1 MRLGVPT
8 ETVAGERRVSVVP
21 SVVATLAGAG
31 HVVVVQQGAG
41 VAAGFSDAAYADAGA
56 EVVATATEA
65 LGTADAV
72 LKVQAPSPSEAGSVK
87 EGAVLVAL
95 FTPARNV
102 EAVRVLAARQ
112 VSAHSLELLPRTTRA
127 QSMDA
132 LSSQSTVAGYR
143 AVLIAAGRLHRFFPM
158 LMTAAGT
165 VPPAKVLVL
174 GAGVAGLQA
183 IATARRLGAAVMA
196 YDVRSAAEGEVRS
209 LGARFLNLGLATA
222 DAAGGYAAEL
232 GEAAQ
237 SAQHAAL
244 TPHLTEADVVITT
257 AQIPGRRAPL
267 LVTREMVERMRPGSV
282 VVDLAS
288 DTGGNVEISE
298 GGREIDFGGVAVI
311 GVANPASDLPTHAS
325 QMYSRNVANL
335 VLLMTRPSGD
345 GTGRLEPDYADDIV
359 SETCV
364 TRGGRIVHEPTR
376 AAAGADGP

>member
-1 MRLGVPT
+1 MPT
-8 ETVAGERRVSVVP
+8 ETLTGENRVAVVP
-21 SVVATLAGAG
+21 SVVPTLAGAG
-31 HVVVVQQGAG
+31 HTVVVQQGAG
-41 VAAGFSDAAYADAGA
+41 AAAGFPDTAYSDAGA
-56 EVVATATEA
+56 EMAATAA
-65 LGTADAV
+65 DLLGTADAV
-72 LKVQAPSPSEAGSVK
+72 LKVQAPTPAEAGAAR
-87 EGAVLVAL
+87 EGAVLVGL
-95 FTPARNV
+95 FTPTRNL
-102 EAVRVLAARQ
+102 EAVRTLAGRG
-112 VSAHSLELLPRTTRA
+112 VTSHSLELLPRTTRA

-143 AVLIAAGRLHRFFPM
+143 AVLVAAGRLHRFFPM

-183 IATARRLGAAVMA
+183 IASARRLGAVVMA

-209 LGARFLNLGLATA
+209 LGARFLNLDLATA

-267 LVTREMVERMRPGSV
+267 LVTREMVQVMRPGSV

-298 GGREIDFGGVAVI
+298 PGREIDCGGVAVI
-311 GVANPASDLPTHAS
+311 GVANPASALPTHAS

-335 VLLMTRPSGD
+335 VLLMTRQSDD
-345 GTGRLEPDYADDIV
+345 GTGRLEPDFADDIV
-359 SETCV
+359 AETCV
-364 TRGGRIVHEPTR
+364 TRGGQIVHEPTR
-376 AAAGADGP
+376 AAAEAGRP

>member
-1 MRLGVPT
+1 
-8 ETVAGERRVSVVP
+8 
-21 SVVATLAGAG
+21 
-31 HVVVVQQGAG
+31 VQQGAG
-41 VAAGFSDAAYADAGA
+41 AAAGFADSAYADAGA
-56 EVVATATEA
+56 ELAPGAADV
-65 LGTADAV
+65 LGGSDAV
-72 LKVQAPSPSEAGSVK
+72 LKVQAPSPREAGAVK

-102 EAVRVLAARQ
+102 EAVQALAARQ
-112 VSAHSLELLPRTTRA
+112 VAAHSLELLPRTTRA

-143 AVLIAAGRLHRFFPM
+143 SVLIAAGRLHRFFPM

-183 IATARRLGAAVMA
+183 IATARRLGAVVMA

-209 LGARFLNLGLATA
+209 LGARFLNLGLGTA

-232 GEAAQ
+232 GEGAQ

-267 LVTREMVERMRPGSV
+267 LVTREMVQRMRPGSI

-298 GGREIDFGGVAVI
+298 AGREIDFGGVAVI
-311 GVANPASDLPTHAS
+311 GVSNPASALPTHAS

-335 VLLMTRPSGD
+335 VLLMTRPAED
-345 GTGRLEPDYADDIV
+345 GTGRLEPDYSDEIMA
-359 SETCV
+359 ETCV
-364 TRGGRIVHEPTR
+364 TRGGQIVHEPTR
-376 AAAGADGP
+376 AAAGADRP